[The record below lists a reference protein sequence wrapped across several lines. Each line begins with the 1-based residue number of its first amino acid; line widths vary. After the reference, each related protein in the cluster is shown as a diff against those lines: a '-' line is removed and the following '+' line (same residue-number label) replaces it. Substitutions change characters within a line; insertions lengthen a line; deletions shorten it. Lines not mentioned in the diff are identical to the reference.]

1 VAIRIERVSQP
12 GTVGNNSSFA
22 GSSLVDTIELRDV
35 TRVTELTVSWP
46 TSHTTQTFRDL
57 AADQAIEITEGS
69 SAFKVLQQPRLPS
82 PSH

>member
-35 TRVTELTVSWP
+35 TRVAELTVSWP